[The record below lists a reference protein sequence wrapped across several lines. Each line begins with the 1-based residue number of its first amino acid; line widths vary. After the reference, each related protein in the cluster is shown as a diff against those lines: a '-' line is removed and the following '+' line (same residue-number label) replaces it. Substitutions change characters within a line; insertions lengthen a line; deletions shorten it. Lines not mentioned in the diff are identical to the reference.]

1 MKVLKYCWHLLE
13 NFEKPPRSLENKTMP
28 LSHFCLFFSFLL
40 KDICVG
46 TAAKAKK
53 KHITK
58 RKIIITTVSNLFQI
72 LFFYATFSVF
82 PLNKKK
88 IN

>member
-1 MKVLKYCWHLLE
+1 M
-13 NFEKPPRSLENKTMP
+13 
-28 LSHFCLFFSFLL
+28 
-40 KDICVG
+40 
-46 TAAKAKK
+46 AAKAKK

-72 LFFYATFSVF
+72 LYATFSVF